1 MSPGKPVNVQVS
13 FELEVRDKT
22 GKLLKKV
29 SGASRSFVSIFLQWL
44 LTGLVST
51 PYTFKDRGGTDR
63 EVYTHIPAQSGV
75 DVEFINMDV
84 KGPADDVNY
93 GILVGY
99 GTTSPAPGD
108 YDLESPAPNSE
119 LKAYETTLEECGVSG
134 NETYATFKRVFE
146 NVSGADNTINELGL
160 AAKYYRKVGTDE
172 RGPWYFLLIR
182 DVLSTGQTVP
192 AGATVTVRYTIK
204 VTT

>member
-1 MSPGKPVNVQVS
+1 MSRPVANVQIGY
-13 FELEVRDKT
+13 EIEIRDKN
-22 GKLLKKV
+22 GKVIKRISKP
-29 SGASRSFVSIFLQWL
+29 SKSFVSNFLQWL

-51 PYTFKDRGGTDR
+51 PYTFKDRTGTDR
-63 EVYTHIPAQSGV
+63 EVLTHISPQSGV

-99 GTTSPAPGD
+99 GTTSPAPSD

-119 LKAYETTLEECGVSG
+119 LKAYETTLEEYGVSG

-146 NVSGADNTINELGL
+146 NVSGADKTINELGL

-192 AGATVTVRYTIK
+192 AGATVTVRYKIK
-204 VTT
+204 TVT

>member
-1 MSPGKPVNVQVS
+1 MFKPRVNVQV
-13 FELEVRDKT
+13 EYEIEVRDKA
-22 GKLLKKV
+22 GRLLRRA
-29 SGASRSFVSIFLQWL
+29 SGTAESFLSRFIEWL
-44 LTGLVST
+44 LTGFVST
-51 PYTFKDRGGTDR
+51 PYSFKDRSNTDR
-63 EVYTHIPAQSGV
+63 EVYTHIPATSGV

-84 KGPADDVNY
+84 KAPADNVDY

-99 GTTSPAPGD
+99 GTASPTPSD
-108 YDLESPAPNSE
+108 YDLASPAPNSE
-119 LKAYETTLEECGVSG
+119 LKAYETSLEEYGVSG

-146 NVSGADNTINELGL
+146 NVSGADKTINELGL

-192 AGATVTVRYTIK
+192 AGASVTVRYK
-204 VTT
+204 VKTVT